1 MWPNPTQIPCR
12 SVARSNLENR
22 AHELDMRMEHVHPGS
37 ASSRAGT
44 ESVMDTLGSVQVK
57 TLTDQAY
64 QLLKDAIITL
74 ELRPGTPLSEL
85 QLASHLGISKS
96 PVREALQRLSR
107 DGLVTLEPNRRC
119 VVTGLDVRSIR
130 DWYELREIVEP
141 ESLRRVVAGIE
152 PATVD
157 FLRDVTDKAI
167 EAVER
172 QDPRA
177 YIHNSDLFHVTLIE
191 LNPNRSLVAV
201 VRDLFDKIRRVRIA
215 QYQEDSMGE
224 HRSVTLQGLHAH
236 QEIIDHLAAG
246 EHALAVDRL
255 GSDIHHFIELLDQGH
270 LNEALNR
277 VAFR

>member
-1 MWPNPTQIPCR
+1 MRSDSGSLRQGVESFMDMLSPVQPT
-12 SVARSNLENR
+12 
-22 AHELDMRMEHVHPGS
+22 
-37 ASSRAGT
+37 
-44 ESVMDTLGSVQVK
+44 
-57 TLTDQAY
+57 TLTEQAY

-85 QLASHLGISKS
+85 QVASRLGISKS

-107 DGLVTLEPNRRC
+107 DGLVTIETNRRC

-141 ESLRRVVAGIE
+141 ESLRRVVSGIE
-152 PATVD
+152 PDTVE
-157 FLRDVTDKAI
+157 FLRDITNKAI
-167 EAVER
+167 AAVER

-191 LNPNRSLVAV
+191 LSPNQSLVAV

-215 QYQEDSMGE
+215 QYQEDSMTE

-246 EHALAVDRL
+246 EHERAVDRL
-255 GSDIHHFIELLDQGH
+255 RADIHRFIELLDQGH
-270 LNEALNR
+270 LNEALAR